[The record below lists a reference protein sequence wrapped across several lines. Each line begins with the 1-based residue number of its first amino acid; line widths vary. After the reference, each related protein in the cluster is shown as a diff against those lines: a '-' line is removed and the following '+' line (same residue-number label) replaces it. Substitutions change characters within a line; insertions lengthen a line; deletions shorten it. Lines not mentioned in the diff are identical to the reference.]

1 MAGTAMPQNRLKGG
15 GHPSDPNRKSRLR
28 NASGREKPAAPKGKK
43 LTITAFPA
51 PPNRG
56 DAGKGAIG
64 EELMVYPARK

>member
-1 MAGTAMPQNRLKGG
+1 MAGTAMPQNRPKGG
-15 GHPSDPNRKSRLR
+15 GYPRYLNRKSRLR

-56 DAGKGAIG
+56 DAGKGAIS